1 MLLLAA
7 VANFTGMV
15 AAYVCVCK
23 VCEACAACA
32 ACEACKPV
40 IVSGIENDRAS
51 CNSPPPPPAFTTG
64 DPPTIMTKNAMLCGG
79 RD

>member
-1 MLLLAA
+1 MC
-7 VANFTGMV
+7 
-15 AAYVCVCK
+15 VCVK
-23 VCEACAACA
+23 YVKRVQRVQRVKRVS
-32 ACEACKPV
+32 KPV